1 MTVCDDNERSK
12 AVLEIDYIYENF
24 GQIMSKS
31 TLNELE
37 KYMDQLQNFLSI
49 YDEYWDKI
57 KTLNTLHGQLKKLY
71 DTL

>member
-1 MTVCDDNERSK
+1 MNEPEDKRSK
-12 AVLEIDYIYENF
+12 ALMEIDYIYENF
-24 GQIMSKS
+24 GQIMGKS

-37 KYMDQLQNFLSI
+37 NYINSLQNFLSI

>member
-1 MTVCDDNERSK
+1 MNEPEVKRTK
-12 AVLEIDYIYENF
+12 AVMEIDYIYENF

-37 KYMDQLQNFLSI
+37 KYMNQLQNFLSI

-57 KTLNTLHGQLKKLY
+57 KTLNNLHSRLKKLY